1 MERTEAP
8 DHSSL
13 SDETLAK
20 LVQGTPH
27 GDLRAFEL
35 LVQRHKG
42 HITANCRHITGEAD
56 ESEDLAQDV
65 FVKAFF
71 GISQFEGRAKFRT
84 WLQRIKINHCLNHI
98 RKRKRK
104 HFVEVDDPSV
114 EGSPALRAEGN
125 PERDLMRLSQ
135 KQKVRRVLEMMR
147 DSLRVPLIMSDMDGL
162 SYKEIAE
169 SLNLGLSA
177 TKMRIKR
184 AREEFRRLFKDATE
198 ALPADAGSGVRF
210 E

>member
-8 DHSSL
+8 DHGSL

-42 HITANCRHITGEAD
+42 HITANCRHMTGQAD

-98 RKRKRK
+98 RKRKGK

-114 EGSPALRAEGN
+114 EGSPALQAEGN

-135 KQKVRRVLEMMR
+135 RQKVRGVLEMMR

-169 SLNLGLSA
+169 ALDLGLSA

-184 AREEFRRLFKDATE
+184 AREEFRRLFKEMIEPA
-198 ALPADAGSGVRF
+198 PADVGPEV
-210 E
+210 